1 MKTER
6 TYEFKFSES
15 ISPIQHLAFLCKML
29 EAAEFGEKDFTV
41 NDEITEFAEENA
53 A

>member
-6 TYEFKFSES
+6 TYEFKLIET
-15 ISPIQHLAFLCKML
+15 ISPLQHLAFLCKML
-29 EAAEFGEKDFTV
+29 EAVEIVEKELAVDQSLAYAEDS
-41 NDEITEFAEENA
+41 A

>member
-6 TYEFKFSES
+6 TYEFKFSEVV
-15 ISPIQHLAFLCKML
+15 SPIQHLSLLCKML
-29 EAAEFGEKDFTV
+29 EAVELSENEIAVDQPAACAEDS
-41 NDEITEFAEENA
+41 A